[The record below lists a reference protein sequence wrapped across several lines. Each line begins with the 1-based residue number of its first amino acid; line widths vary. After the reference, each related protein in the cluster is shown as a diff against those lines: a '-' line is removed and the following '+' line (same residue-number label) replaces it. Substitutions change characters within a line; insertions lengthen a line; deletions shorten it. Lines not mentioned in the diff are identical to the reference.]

1 MPAASGHTVP
11 GTVGLAFP
19 TPAWLGLLAGCC
31 AILFPLDHR
40 STPHSLR
47 DLHPLPPPGSAMVQ
61 HPHPSASRGVL
72 PAHRQVGLDEPV
84 LQIAGLLPAP
94 LTAQAVQLAQRGP
107 QDVCKGTDPPT
118 GTWGTPG
125 HVGSW
130 VSTLYPASNSWASLP
145 LACLPLPSSQSPPVA
160 PGQHPVSLGR
170 QGQQHLPRA

>member
-1 MPAASGHTVP
+1 MA
-11 GTVGLAFP
+11 
-19 TPAWLGLLAGCC
+19 
-31 AILFPLDHR
+31 
-40 STPHSLR
+40 
-47 DLHPLPPPGSAMVQ
+47 Q

-107 QDVCKGTDPPT
+107 QDICKGTDPPR

-125 HVGSW
+125 HVGSR
-130 VSTLYPASNSWASLP
+130 VSTLYPASTSWASLP
-145 LACLPLPSSQSPPVA
+145 LACLPLPGCQSPPVP